1 MGRCCEKT
9 FFERKICFMC
19 SLILFLSTPAYFS
32 CNIKLF
38 VLTQNYFSCNTKFL
52 FWTLFRML
60 CHVDIFLL
68 SRSNKNIATYQ
79 KKYFYVTQ
87 NINFLFCVSQI
98 FYVQFLYCTWKDFGL
113 LCISSRN
120 KETFKPS
127 FTLSDIRKQLLRA
140 ALEKRSSYYP
150 GLFIVKNL

>member
-1 MGRCCEKT
+1 MARCCEKN

-19 SLILFLSTPAYFS
+19 SLISFLSTPAYFS

-38 VLTQNYFSCNTKFL
+38 VSTQNYFSCNTKVL
-52 FWTLFRML
+52 FWTLFKML

-87 NINFLFCVSQI
+87 NISFLFCVSQI
-98 FYVQFLYCTWKDFGL
+98 LCSIFILYIGNILIFFVLILGTKKLLNHLL
-113 LCISSRN
+113 LCLIYG
-120 KETFKPS
+120 
-127 FTLSDIRKQLLRA
+127 
-140 ALEKRSSYYP
+140 SSY
-150 GLFIVKNL
+150 